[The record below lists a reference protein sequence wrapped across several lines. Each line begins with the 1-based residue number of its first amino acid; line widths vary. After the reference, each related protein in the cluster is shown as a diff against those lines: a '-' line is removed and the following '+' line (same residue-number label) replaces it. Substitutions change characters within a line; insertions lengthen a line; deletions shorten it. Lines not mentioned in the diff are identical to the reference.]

1 MRQFLKNCWAFVR
14 KYGAI
19 LIGLLLT
26 ALAAVALTRPKTETP
41 SVPQDAD
48 RDGKDDNQQIEEA
61 KTEARQLRDSAE
73 SNIKAAED
81 AVNRTTKV
89 TQSKD
94 VREAVDRNNEVDY

>member
-1 MRQFLKNCWAFVR
+1 MRQFLKNGWAFVR

-26 ALAAVALTRPKTETP
+26 ALAAVAITRKPTAEPT
-41 SVPQDAD
+41 VTQDAD

-73 SNIKAAED
+73 SNIKAAEE
-81 AVNRTTKV
+81 AVKLPTKV
-89 TQSKD
+89 DPSKS
-94 VREAVDRNNEVDY
+94 VKEAVDRNNEIDY